1 MHLAV
6 MFAIIMTG
14 ASIFFFLCVPVVT
27 WLISDPGFDF
37 VRQMHPRA
45 ELATIF
51 SLSAI
56 YTSMPFAWA
65 EKRYFRIMERRD
77 TDAEPGDDTGAAA
90 RADR

>member
-14 ASIFFFLCVPVVT
+14 ATIYFFLSVPVVT

-37 VRQMHPRA
+37 IRQLHPRA
-45 ELATIF
+45 ELATVF
-51 SLSAI
+51 ALSAI

-65 EKRYFRIMERRD
+65 EKRYFRIMEQRD
-77 TDAEPGDDTGAAA
+77 TEADGTDGADPAAQGD
-90 RADR
+90 R